1 MKRSRLE
8 NKANKTKSFDHI
20 TKRQKRNLV
29 LNLNKKAKFEYF
41 SKFDLNIQ
49 AKSIL
54 VTSKPHF
61 SNKHS
66 KAHTNIMLDENAEL
80 IMKNKEIAKTFN
92 DHFGLM
98 FEKFVSVG

>member
-1 MKRSRLE
+1 MKKSRLE

-20 TKRQKRNLV
+20 TKKQKRNIV

-54 VTSKPHF
+54 VTSKPYF
-61 SNKHS
+61 SDKHS
-66 KAHTNIMLDENAEL
+66 KADTNITLD
-80 IMKNKEIAKTFN
+80 KN
-92 DHFGLM
+92 G
-98 FEKFVSVG
+98 